1 MLIDPKDALRTAARY
16 LQHHPDVLRK
26 VASNARDYK
35 ITVPL
40 DALRY
45 VARKAEGKKNAPRE
59 LTIEATP
66 PGLTV
71 AGLVN
76 VMGTAL
82 KFSATVR
89 VDDIN
94 VTESELRFQVKLN
107 GVKLGVEGDG
117 SSPVAALIKSGVL
130 DLSKP
135 GNIARYMP
143 NRPAS
148 IVEAEDDRVVVDL
161 MRDDKLTRNPKFARA
176 MSLVTPVL
184 GVRKIGTE
192 GDALVVE
199 LLPRREGV
207 GTLWSRAREVMRHG
221 WAMPSPEPS
230 AG

>member
-16 LQHHPDVLRK
+16 LRSHPDVLRK

-45 VARKAEGKKNAPRE
+45 VAARVEGKKNAPRE
-59 LTIEATP
+59 VKIEATP

-71 AGLVN
+71 GGLVN

-89 VDDIN
+89 VDDIS
-94 VTESELRFQVKLN
+94 VTERELRFQVKLS

-176 MSLVTPVL
+176 MAIVTPVL
-184 GVRKIGTE
+184 GVKRIATD

-199 LLPRREGV
+199 LLPRREGL
-207 GTLWSRAREVMRHG
+207 GQFWSRARDAVRHG
-221 WAMPSPEPS
+221 MSSPVPA